1 MKKKFVLISML
12 SLLLFSC
19 TTDREISSTQDVVI
33 DPNSIL
39 VYYWNFNSASGTLTD
54 IAPDYS
60 KITSTASISYI
71 GDGAGYMDS
80 FSPGYKNNLRNNEI
94 DGSGLR
100 VRNPSNTRN
109 LIVSLPTTGYK
120 NIVVALA
127 TAKSASG
134 ATIQKYSY
142 TTDGTNYTNSGLN
155 LNTYNPN
162 DDPASTQVTL
172 DFSTISGVNNNINF
186 KVKIEFD
193 GPTASGASGNNRFDN
208 ITLEGIPTTPI
219 PPVDTTV
226 YLFQYW
232 NFNALPSG
240 TLTTIAPD
248 ASLININSAA
258 ITYTG
263 SGAGYMDQY
272 SPGSILNAQNNDVA
286 GLGLR
291 LRNPSDTRNL
301 LITASTTGYKN
312 VIVKFATAKSSAAGA
327 SIQNYSYSLDGT
339 NFVTTNLPV
348 ITFSPNIDPTYDIVT
363 LDFSSITGANNNPNL
378 IVKINFAGTEATG
391 SSGNNRIDNITF
403 QGNKL

>member
-19 TTDREISSTQDVVI
+19 TTDREISSPQDVVI
-33 DPNSIL
+33 DPNSVL

-54 IAPDYS
+54 IAPDFS
-60 KITSTASISYI
+60 KITSTASISYV

-100 VRNPSNTRN
+100 VRNPSNTRS
-109 LIVSLPTTGYK
+109 LIISLPTTGYK

-134 ATIQKYSY
+134 ATTQKYSY

-172 DFSTISGVNNNINF
+172 DFSGITGANNNINF
-186 KVKIEFD
+186 KIKIEFD
-193 GPTASGASGNNRFDN
+193 GPTASGATGNNRFDN

-263 SGAGYMDQY
+263 SGAGYMDQFG
-272 SPGSILNAQNNDVA
+272 PGSILNSQNNDVA

-301 LITASTTGYKN
+301 LITASTSGYKN
-312 VIVKFATAKSSAAGA
+312 VIVKFATARSSAAGA
-327 SIQNYSYSLDGT
+327 SIQNYSYSIDGT

-363 LDFSSITGANNNPNL
+363 LDFSSITGANNNPNF

-391 SSGNNRIDNITF
+391 NTGNNRIDNITF